1 MTSKT
6 HTVQIGNPA
15 NGGIVKIGGGL
26 KNTQKNPVAIQS
38 MTNTDTADVKA
49 TVAQIIA
56 LCDAGSEMVRI
67 TVNNFNAAK
76 AVPVIKKRLLMKG
89 YSQPLIGDF
98 HFNGHILL
106 KKYPDC
112 AKALDKYRINPGNVG
127 VKAQEDQNFTAMIRT
142 AIRYKK
148 PVRIGVNWGSLD
160 QNILTKLMDK
170 NARQKHPRTP
180 EEITRDAVVRS
191 ALDSAKVAEKLGLPA
206 DKIVLS
212 VKMSDVQD
220 VIAAYEKI
228 SSLCDYAL
236 HLGLTEAGGGDKG
249 LIASTSALAIL
260 LQKGIGDTIRISLT
274 PAPVPTHP
282 RSSLLTP
289 RISFHTVSAP
299 DPRTREVEA
308 CQLLLQTMGLRN
320 FRPLVTSCP
329 GCGRTANNLH
339 QKIAAEVTAYI
350 SLKLPVWQKKLS
362 YGPFK
367 KLTSFKI
374 AVMGCVVNGPGES
387 SHADIA
393 ISLPGKTEKPV
404 AQVYIKGK
412 PFKSLKGAKI
422 AKEFIKI
429 LDNHISK
436 ISANI

>member
-1 MTSKT
+1 
-6 HTVQIGNPA
+6 
-15 NGGIVKIGGGL
+15 
-26 KNTQKNPVAIQS
+26 
-38 MTNTDTADVKA
+38 
-49 TVAQIIA
+49 
-56 LCDAGSEMVRI
+56 
-67 TVNNFNAAK
+67 
-76 AVPVIKKRLLMKG
+76 MKG